1 MSAERTF
8 RVAVV
13 GATGLV
19 GGEVVSLLAERGF
32 PVSELTLYASERSRG
47 ESLEWEGEPVE
58 VKALERPL
66 PEVDVAFL
74 CATAEVSAEIRD
86 ELVAGGALVVDLA
99 PPAPGARG
107 PAAALTAAEA
117 RASLQSAGTVVRV
130 PDPLTRLI
138 AVPVLALRELAL
150 PRRVVSTLLA
160 SASRFGKASVERLSR
175 ETVGLLNL
183 REQDEDEEPTVA
195 FRCIPL
201 ERGAAADRVDAELCE
216 LLGEEVAIST
226 AVVRAPMFHG
236 NAASIAVELAAPVDA
251 AAVREKL
258 RQAPSLL
265 VAGAGDT
272 PASTFDALASDAMQ
286 VVQIE
291 CASDD
296 ATWVRLWVLGDNVRQ
311 GAALA
316 AVAMVEGLLLRH

>member
-19 GGEVVSLLAERGF
+19 GGEIVSLLAERGF
-32 PVSELTLYASERSRG
+32 PVSELALYASDRSRG
-47 ESLEWEGEPVE
+47 ESLEWEGESVE
-58 VKALERPL
+58 VKPIERPL
-66 PEVDVAFL
+66 PECDVAFL
-74 CATAEVSAEIRD
+74 CASPEVSAELRD
-86 ELVAGGALVVDLA
+86 ELAGTGAVVVDLV
-99 PPAPGARG
+99 PPGPGARG
-107 PAAALTAAEA
+107 SAPSLTAAEA

-138 AVPVLALRELAL
+138 AVPVLALRELAV
-150 PRRVVSTLLA
+150 PRRVVVTLVA

-175 ETVGLLNL
+175 ETIGLLNL
-183 REQDEDEEPTVA
+183 REQDEEEEPTVA

-201 ERGAAADRVDAELCE
+201 ERGAAADRVEAELRE
-216 LLGEEVAIST
+216 LLGEEIAIST

-236 NAASIAVELAAPVDA
+236 NAASIAVELDAPVDA
-251 AAVREKL
+251 AAVRETL

-265 VAGAGDT
+265 VADEGET

-286 VVQIE
+286 VVQID
-291 CASDD
+291 CATDD
-296 ATWVRLWVLGDNVRQ
+296 PTWVRFWVLGDNVRQ